1 MKTLLKVLCLIIAS
15 APMAEAQTQLRQV
28 SPKAI
33 QTRGVPGRYRMLIT
47 MSLKSYSEVQI
58 MRFTKT
64 DVTFTHQEGMETIS
78 LDDMPPEVRQAC
90 NYVPPSTPAASAVT
104 AGSPNPE
111 QLENVRRSE
120 VRRYIKIVAEEGDS
134 LLCQVWGIGGSKDP
148 QVSALRKAGRKLQQ
162 YKNEFLF
169 PLNSTDRFAPGYE
182 DAVVK
187 GLKWTNKGE
196 TEMVLSLY
204 LVKKGGVAQPSIYA
218 TSLTEAAK
226 WVTEK

>member
-1 MKTLLKVLCLIIAS
+1 MKTFLAILSLLIVSASMVLG
-15 APMAEAQTQLRQV
+15 QTQLRQV
-28 SPKAI
+28 TPKAI
-33 QTRGVPGRYRMLIT
+33 QTRGVPGRYRLLIT
-47 MSLKSYSEVQI
+47 MSLKSYDEVQI

-64 DVTFTHQEGMETIS
+64 DVTFTHREGMETIR

-90 NYVPPSTPAASAVT
+90 NYVPVSTPAASVVT
-104 AGSPNPE
+104 AGTPNSE

-134 LLCQVWGIGGSKDP
+134 VLCQVWGIGGSKDP
-148 QVSALRKAGRKLQQ
+148 QVSALRKAGRKLRQ
-162 YKNEFLF
+162 YKNEFIY
-169 PLNSTDRFAPGYE
+169 PLDSIDRFSPGYE

-187 GLKWTNKGE
+187 GLNWTNKGE

-204 LVKKGGVAQPSIYA
+204 LVKKGGVAQPSLYA

-226 WVTEK
+226 WIPEK